1 LSEERFSQGFPF
13 VSYFLQSGEEM
24 KQNSTFTG
32 FAMRYKGSMKKMPRS
47 FMLALVLAVG
57 CAGLAQTGAPAAA
70 AAVKQLGSIR
80 TISGSELTLTTDQGA
95 QLVVKVQAG
104 ARLLRLAPGQTDL
117 KGATAIQLGDL
128 QAGDRVLVRG
138 KLDDDGASLDA
149 TAVLVMK
156 QQDIA
161 QRKQQEMLDWQRRG
175 VGGLV
180 KQVDTQAGTVAVSVS
195 GAGGSKT
202 VVVTTTSK
210 TICKRYAPDSVKWED
225 ATSAKLDEIHPG
237 DQLRA
242 RGNKNQDG
250 TQLAAE
256 EIVAGT
262 FRNIA
267 GVVSAVDAAQGTLT
281 VEDLATKK
289 AVTVRITADSQMKE
303 LPAQLAQ
310 GLAMRLKGASAPPE
324 AAAAPGP
331 GARPH
336 GGGDLNQMLS
346 RLPAATLGDL
356 HKGEAVMIVST
367 MGSAGQLPS
376 AVTLL
381 GGVEP
386 ILTAAPG
393 GRGTESLLTPW
404 SLASAPGGE

>member
-1 LSEERFSQGFPF
+1 
-13 VSYFLQSGEEM
+13 M
-24 KQNSTFTG
+24 KEKILRTLILT
-32 FAMRYKGSMKKMPRS
+32 MTT
-47 FMLALVLAVG
+47 ALG
-57 CAGLAQTGAPAAA
+57 CGWLCAQDAPPAT
-70 AAVKQLGSIR
+70 AAVVKQIGSVRRIA
-80 TISGSELTLTTDQGA
+80 GSELRLVTDQGTELA
-95 QLVVKVQAG
+95 VKVQPG

-117 KGATAIQLGDL
+117 KSATAIQLGDL
-128 QAGDRVLVRG
+128 QPGDRVLVRG
-138 KLDDDGASLDA
+138 TTDSDGASLDA
-149 TAVLVMK
+149 TAVIVMK

-161 QRKQQEMLDWQRRG
+161 QRQQQEMQDWQRRG

-180 KQVDTQAGTVAVSVS
+180 KEVNPQAGTVTLAVN

-202 VVVTTTSK
+202 LVVTTTAK
-210 TICKRYAPDSVKWED
+210 TIFKRYAPDSVKWED
-225 ATSAKLDEIHPG
+225 ATTASLADIQVG

-242 RGNKNQDG
+242 RGDKNADG

-267 GVVSAVDAAQGTLT
+267 GLVTAVDPAQGTIT
-281 VEDLATKK
+281 VNDLLTKK
-289 AVTVRITADSQMKE
+289 PVTVRITADSQMKD

-310 GLAMRLKGASAPPE
+310 GLAMRLKGGPANGGAHGATNDAGPQS
-324 AAAAPGP
+324 AAAPPAAGERP
-331 GARPH
+331 RGA
-336 GGGDLNQMLS
+336 DLNRMLA
-346 RLPAATLGDL
+346 RLPSVTLGDL

-367 MGSAGQLPS
+367 TGSSAQLPA

-386 ILTAAPG
+386 ILAAAPS

-404 SLASAPGGE
+404 SLAGVPGGDQQ

>member
-1 LSEERFSQGFPF
+1 
-13 VSYFLQSGEEM
+13 M
-24 KQNSTFTG
+24 KQNSTFTP
-32 FAMRYKGSMKKMPRS
+32 FAMGYKGSMKNKMLGG
-47 FMLALVLAVG
+47 FILALALAAG
-57 CAGLAQTGAPAAA
+57 CAGLWAQAGAPLAAG
-70 AAVKQLGSIR
+70 AVKQLGAIR
-80 TISGSELTLTTDQGA
+80 TITGPVLMLATDQGA
-95 QLVVKVQAG
+95 EVTVKVQQG
-104 ARLLRLAPGQTDL
+104 ARIFRLAPGQTDL

-128 QAGDRVLVRG
+128 QVGDRVLVRG
-138 KLDDDGASLDA
+138 KMDDDGASLDA
-149 TAVLVMK
+149 TTVIVMK

-180 KQVDTQAGTVAVSVS
+180 KEVNLQAGTISISVN

-202 VVVTTTSK
+202 VAIATTPK

-225 ATSAKLDEIHPG
+225 ASPARVEDIHVG

-242 RGNKNQDG
+242 RGDKNPDG

-267 GVVSAVDAAQGTLT
+267 GLVTAVDSAQSTLT
-281 VEDLATKK
+281 VEDLMTKK
-289 AVTVRITADSQMKE
+289 PVTVRITADSQMKE

-310 GLAMRLKGASAPPE
+310 GLAMRLKGGAAHDAAPEGAPAAPP
-324 AAAAPGP
+324 AAGTRTRNA
-331 GARPH
+331 
-336 GGGDLNQMLS
+336 DLNQMLT
-346 RLPAATLGDL
+346 RLPAAALGDL

-367 MGSAGQLPS
+367 MGSAGQLPA

-386 ILTAAPG
+386 ILTAAPT

-404 SLASAPGGE
+404 SLAGAPGGDQQ

>member
-1 LSEERFSQGFPF
+1 MG
-13 VSYFLQSGEEM
+13 
-24 KQNSTFTG
+24 
-32 FAMRYKGSMKKMPRS
+32 YKGSMKNKMLRG
-47 FMLALVLAVG
+47 FILALALAVG
-57 CAGLAQTGAPAAA
+57 CAGLWAQAAAPAGAA
-70 AAVKQLGSIR
+70 VVKQLGAIR
-80 TISGSELTLTTDQGA
+80 TITGPVLTLATDQGA
-95 QLVVKVQAG
+95 EVTVKVQPG
-104 ARLLRLAPGQTDL
+104 AKIFRLAPGQIDL
-117 KGATAIQLGDL
+117 KGASAIQLGDL
-128 QAGDRVLVRG
+128 QVGDRVLVRG
-138 KLDDDGASLDA
+138 TMDDDGASLDA
-149 TAVLVMK
+149 TAVIVMK

-180 KQVDTQAGTVAVSVS
+180 KQMDLQAGTISISVN

-202 VVVTTTSK
+202 VAIATTPK
-210 TICKRYAPDSVKWED
+210 TICKRYAPDSVKWADASPARVED
-225 ATSAKLDEIHPG
+225 IHVG

-242 RGNKNQDG
+242 RGDKNPDG

-262 FRNIA
+262 FRNVA
-267 GVVSAVDAAQGTLT
+267 GLVTAVDSAQGTLT

-289 AVTVRITADSQMKE
+289 PVTVRITADSQMKE

-310 GLAMRLKGASAPPE
+310 GLAMRLKDGAAQE
-324 AAAAPGP
+324 GAAAAPPAAGTRTRN
-331 GARPH
+331 A
-336 GGGDLNQMLS
+336 DLNQMLT
-346 RLPAATLGDL
+346 RLPAAALGDL

-367 MGSAGQLPS
+367 MGSAGQMPM

-386 ILTAAPG
+386 ILTAAPT

-404 SLASAPGGE
+404 SLAGAPGGDQQ

>member
-1 LSEERFSQGFPF
+1 
-13 VSYFLQSGEEM
+13 
-24 KQNSTFTG
+24 
-32 FAMRYKGSMKKMPRS
+32 MRKKPLRS
-47 FMLALVLAVG
+47 SVLALALTVACTALF
-57 CAGLAQTGAPAAA
+57 AQAGAPASPASNV
-70 AAVKQLGSIR
+70 VKQLGSIR
-80 TISGSELTLTTDQGA
+80 TLSGSVLSLATDQGPE
-95 QLVVKVQAG
+95 VTVKVQPG
-104 ARLLRLAPGQTDL
+104 ARILRLAPGQIDL
-117 KGATAIQLGDL
+117 KGASVLQLGDL
-128 QAGDRVLVRG
+128 QVGDRVLVRG
-138 KLDDDGASLDA
+138 KMDDDGVSVDAS
-149 TAVLVMK
+149 AVIVMK

-161 QRKQQEMLDWQRRG
+161 QRKQQEMQDWQRRG

-180 KQVDTQAGTVAVSVS
+180 KAVDVQAGTISISVS

-202 VVVTTTSK
+202 VVLTTTPK
-210 TICKRYAPDSVKWED
+210 TIYKRYAPDSVKWED
-225 ATSAKLDEIHPG
+225 ATTARLDDIHVG

-242 RGNKNQDG
+242 RGDKNQDG

-267 GVVSAVDAAQGTLT
+267 GLVTAVDSAQGTLT

-289 AVTVRITADSQMKE
+289 PVTVRITADSQMKE

-310 GLAMRLKGASAPPE
+310 GLAMRLKGG
-324 AAAAPGP
+324 AAAGLTANAAPEPAASPAPATGER
-331 GARPH
+331 AR
-336 GGGDLNQMLS
+336 GGDLNRTLS
-346 RLPAATLGDL
+346 RLPAVSLADL

-367 MGSAGQLPS
+367 TGSAEQLPA

-386 ILTAAPG
+386 ILSASPT

-404 SLASAPGGE
+404 SLAGAPGGDQQ